1 MIVDAVQA
9 RAPMTFNI
17 TAVATAAV
25 QPEQAHRRQ
34 CAMREPVLAPI
45 ARPHQCHNCLP
56 DSHALQPRMAV
67 HEVRTGKACWWAR
80 VGWMSAQMSRQ
91 CADPTL
97 ARIATS
103 PKREVPLLPRP
114 ELLNAIQYCMPGV
127 TSLCARECCMIA
139 AHQNVTG
146 FSATR

>member
-9 RAPMTFNI
+9 RVPMTFNI

-56 DSHALQPRMAV
+56 DSHALQTRMAV
-67 HEVRTGKACWWAR
+67 HEVRTNKACWWAGA
-80 VGWMSAQMSRQ
+80 GWMSAQMSRR

-97 ARIATS
+97 ARISTS

-114 ELLNAIQYCMPGV
+114 VAQSCSMQSDIAC
-127 TSLCARECCMIA
+127 RE
-139 AHQNVTG
+139 
-146 FSATR
+146 